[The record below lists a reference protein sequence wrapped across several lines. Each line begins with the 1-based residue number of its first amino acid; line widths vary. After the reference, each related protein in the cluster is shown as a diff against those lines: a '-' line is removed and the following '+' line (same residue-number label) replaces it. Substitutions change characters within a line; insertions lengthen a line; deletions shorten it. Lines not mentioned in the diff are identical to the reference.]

1 MGGVKKVFD
10 KITGNDNKPVAQQIY
25 EKQTKTQ
32 SVTEGTYEASEESED
47 RQRKKKKRQGKRKLQ
62 IPSGTAGATTT
73 ASSGTGL
80 GTGA

>member
-10 KITGNDNKPVAQQIY
+10 KIAGNDKKPMAQQIY

-32 SVTEGTYEASEESED
+32 SVTEGTYEESED
-47 RQRKKKKRQGKRKLQ
+47 RQRKKNKRQGKRKLQ
-62 IPSGTAGATTT
+62 IPAGTAGATTT

>member
-1 MGGVKKVFD
+1 MGGVKKALD
-10 KITGNDNKPVAQQIY
+10 KAFGGGRGDIIQAIDNPTKS
-25 EKQTKTQ
+25 QTV
-32 SVTEGTYEASEESED
+32 SEGTYEESED
-47 RQRKKKKRQGKRKLQ
+47 RQRKKNKRQGKKKLQ